1 MDRLITKATPEGTLT
16 YTYDGDGHVLTITSS
31 NANGASV
38 SYTYDSL
45 NRLSTV
51 TDNRLGG
58 AQNVTTYTYDTAN
71 NLVTETLPNNL
82 QSTFQYDPENR
93 LSSMTAGQSG
103 FLYNLGP
110 TGIRTGATESTGR
123 TVGWSFDGIYRLTA
137 ETVTNDP
144 SGDNGSVSYS
154 LDPVGN
160 RLSQASS
167 LHNVPTVGF
176 SYGPDDTL
184 LGETYDG
191 NGNVTATGGK
201 TFSYDSQNELIS
213 ANGGAVTVVYDGFGN
228 RVSKTANGVTTKYLV
243 NDVNPTGYPQVFDE
257 LTASTVTRTYTYGLQ
272 RISENQV
279 IDNVWTPSFYGYDG
293 FGTVRQLT
301 NTAGAVT
308 DTFEYDAF
316 GNAITHTGT
325 TPNNYLYR
333 GEQYDSDLGLYYLRA
348 RYYNPLTGR
357 FMGRDPEDGNQFDPA
372 SLHRYLYA
380 QGDPVNWVDPR
391 GRDDFEEYDFIES
404 RVAPA
409 EGDVEG
415 ELQEAK
421 QELCD
426 LPRVGSALKKDPYH
440 AFPDIVD
447 NYIVDAVATM
457 LQSGAVLYQV
467 LGSLNGA
474 EGRFE
479 WIVED
484 NQVTHRF
491 FCRGGGLNGTPIVP

>member
-1 MDRLITKATPEGTLT
+1 M
-16 YTYDGDGHVLTITSS
+16 
-31 NANGASV
+31 
-38 SYTYDSL
+38 
-45 NRLSTV
+45 
-51 TDNRLGG
+51 
-58 AQNVTTYTYDTAN
+58 
-71 NLVTETLPNNL
+71 
-82 QSTFQYDPENR
+82 
-93 LSSMTAGQSG
+93 
-103 FLYNLGP
+103 
-110 TGIRTGATESTGR
+110 
-123 TVGWSFDGIYRLTA
+123 
-137 ETVTNDP
+137 
-144 SGDNGSVSYS
+144 
-154 LDPVGN
+154 
-160 RLSQASS
+160 
-167 LHNVPTVGF
+167 
-176 SYGPDDTL
+176 
-184 LGETYDG
+184 
-191 NGNVTATGGK
+191 TATGGK

-213 ANGGAVTVVYDGFGN
+213 ANGGAVTVMYDGFGN

-243 NDVNPTGYPQVFDE
+243 DDVNPTGYPQVFDE

-391 GRDDFEEYDFIES
+391 GRDDCEEYDFIES

>member
-1 MDRLITKATPEGTLT
+1 
-16 YTYDGDGHVLTITSS
+16 
-31 NANGASV
+31 
-38 SYTYDSL
+38 
-45 NRLSTV
+45 
-51 TDNRLGG
+51 
-58 AQNVTTYTYDTAN
+58 
-71 NLVTETLPNNL
+71 VTETLPNNL

-123 TVGWSFDGIYRLTA
+123 TVGWSFDGIYRLTG
-137 ETVTNDP
+137 ETVTND
-144 SGDNGSVSYS
+144 STGDNGSVSYS

-160 RLSQASS
+160 RLSQTSS

-213 ANGGAVTVVYDGFGN
+213 ANGGAVTVMYDGFGN
-228 RVSKTANGVTTKYLV
+228 RVSKTANGITTKYLV
-243 NDVNPTGYPQVFDE
+243 EDDVNPTGYPQVFDE
-257 LTASTVTRTYTYGLQ
+257 LTGSTVTRTYTYGLQ

-279 IDNVWTPSFYGYDG
+279 VDSVWTPSFYGYDG

-333 GEQYDSDLGLYYLRA
+333 GEQYDPDLGLYYLRA
-348 RYYNPLTGR
+348 RYYNPQTGR
-357 FMGRDPEDGNQFDPA
+357 FMSRDPREGNPIKPR
-372 SLHRYLYA
+372 SLHRYLYVA
-380 QGDPVNWVDPR
+380 GDPIDLIDPL
-391 GRDDFEEYDFIES
+391 GRSILETGDLDTIIGRTPLPALTELAGGTAVQIAEWMLEASEEVAEITDLLAEES
-404 RVAPA
+404 A
-409 EGDVEG
+409 
-415 ELQEAK
+415 
-421 QELCD
+421 D
-426 LPRVGSALKKDPYH
+426 LAQN
-440 AFPDIVD
+440 AA
-447 NYIVDAVATM
+447 DAAAD
-457 LQSGAVLYQV
+457 LLEDAADEFDAAVTRADT
-467 LGSLNGA
+467 LGSLA
-474 EGRFE
+474 
-479 WIVED
+479 
-484 NQVTHRF
+484 RF
-491 FCRGGGLNGTPIVP
+491 FVCEDLSFAAADIAGHNLSSKRGELLKVGAGAACAVYFDVLAK